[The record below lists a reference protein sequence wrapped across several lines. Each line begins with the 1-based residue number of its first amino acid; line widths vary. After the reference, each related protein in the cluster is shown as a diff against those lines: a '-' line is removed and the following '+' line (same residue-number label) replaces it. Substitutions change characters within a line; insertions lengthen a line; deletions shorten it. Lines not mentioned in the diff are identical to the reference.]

1 MKGEL
6 IMAQLT
12 IGIQPANLNVPLK
25 QGLHIAAEMGVQV
38 VEIDARTDISFN
50 DLSDTAARQI
60 RKMINDLNLQVVAL
74 KFVTRRGYGEADD
87 LERRVDG
94 TKRAMKLAYALGARY
109 LVNSIG
115 KVPADATDP
124 KWQMMKEVLTDLGN
138 YGQRTGVFLT
148 AETGSE
154 PLADLC
160 QLIRASAEGTVGI
173 ALNPGNL
180 LINGFEFHNQLSSVS
195 DHVYLV
201 HAQDGVQDRARGR
214 GYEVPL
220 GRGSAE
226 FPEIAAILEE
236 RQFRG
241 AYVIQ
246 RSVSTG
252 AREEIELA
260 VSFLRSL

>member
-1 MKGEL
+1 
-6 IMAQLT
+6 MAQLT
-12 IGIQPANLNVPLK
+12 IGIQPANLNIPLK
-25 QGLHIAAEMGVQV
+25 QGLHIAADLGVQV

-50 DLSDTAARQI
+50 DLSDTGARQI

-74 KFVTRRGYGEADD
+74 KFVTRRGYGEADG

-94 TKRAMKLAYALGARY
+94 TKRAMKLAYALGARFV
-109 LVNSIG
+109 VNSIG
-115 KVPADATDP
+115 KVPTDP
-124 KWQMMKEVLTDLGN
+124 ADPQWQMMKEVLIDLGN
-138 YGQRTGVFLT
+138 YGQKAGVLLT

-154 PLADLC
+154 PLSDLY
-160 QLIRASAEGTVGI
+160 QLIKASAEGTVGI

-180 LINGFEFHNQLSSVS
+180 LINGFDFHEQLVSVS
-195 DHVYLV
+195 DHVYIV

-246 RSVSTG
+246 RHNPSG

-260 VSFLRSL
+260 VSYLRNL

>member
-1 MKGEL
+1 
-6 IMAQLT
+6 MAQLT
-12 IGIQPANLNVPLK
+12 IGIQPANFNVPLK
-25 QGLHIAAEMGVQV
+25 QGLHIAADLGVQV
-38 VEIDARTDISFN
+38 VEIDARNDISFN

-60 RKMINDLNLQVVAL
+60 RKMINDLNMQAVAL
-74 KFVTRRGYGEADD
+74 KFVTRRGYGDADD

-94 TKRAMKLAYALGARY
+94 TKRAMKMAYALGARF

-115 KVPADATDP
+115 KVPTDQADP
-124 KWQMMKEVLTDLGN
+124 QWQMMKEVLSDLGN
-138 YGQRTGVFLT
+138 FGQKTGVLLT

-154 PLADLC
+154 PLQDLY

-180 LINGFEFHNQLSSVS
+180 LINGFDFHDQLTGVA

-236 RQFRG
+236 RQFSG

-246 RSVSTG
+246 RHVSSG

-260 VSFLRSL
+260 INYLRSL

>member
-1 MKGEL
+1 
-6 IMAQLT
+6 MAQLT

-25 QGLHIAAEMGVQV
+25 QGLHIAADLGVQV

-60 RKMINDLNLQVVAL
+60 RKMINDLNLQVIAL
-74 KFVTRRGYGEADD
+74 KFVTRRGYGEPDELD
-87 LERRVDG
+87 RRVDA
-94 TKRAMKLAYALGARY
+94 TKRAMKLAYSLGASF

-115 KVPADATDP
+115 KVPADKESP
-124 KWQMMKEVLTDLGN
+124 EWQMMKEVLADLGN
-138 YGQRTGVFLT
+138 FGQKAGVLLT

-154 PLADLC
+154 PLSDLY
-160 QLIRASAEGTVGI
+160 QLIKASAEGTVGI
-173 ALNPGNL
+173 AFNPGNL
-180 LINGFEFHNQLSSVS
+180 LINGHDFRDQLTNAS
-195 DHVYLV
+195 DHIYLV

-246 RSVSTG
+246 RHTHTG

-260 VSFLRSL
+260 INYLRNL

>member
-1 MKGEL
+1 
-6 IMAQLT
+6 MAQLT

-25 QGLHIAAEMGVQV
+25 QGLHIAAELGVQV

-60 RKMINDLNLQVVAL
+60 RKIINDLNLQVVAL
-74 KFVTRRGYGEADD
+74 KFVTRRGYGEADG

-94 TKRAMKLAYALGARY
+94 TKKAMKLAYALGARF

-115 KVPADATDP
+115 KVPSDANDP
-124 KWQMMKEVLTDLGN
+124 QWQMMKDVLHDLGN
-138 YGQRTGVFLT
+138 FGQKAGVLLT

-154 PLADLC
+154 PLKDLH
-160 QLIRASAEGTVGI
+160 QLIKASAEGTVGI

-180 LINGFEFHNQLSSVS
+180 LINGFDFHDELTSAS

-246 RSVSTG
+246 RHTSAG

-260 VSFLRSL
+260 VSYLRNL